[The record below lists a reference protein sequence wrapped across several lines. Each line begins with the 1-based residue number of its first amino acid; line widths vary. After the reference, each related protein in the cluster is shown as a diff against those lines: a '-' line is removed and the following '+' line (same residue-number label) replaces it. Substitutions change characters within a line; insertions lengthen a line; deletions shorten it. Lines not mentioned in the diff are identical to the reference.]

1 MTRRKMT
8 IDEQILHDYE
18 AGELIPVPN
27 ARAEMRKLQDAARA
41 TLAKD
46 QRINVRLSSVL
57 LNGIQARAAEEGL
70 PYQTLI
76 ASILHKY
83 VTGRLVEEHDFST
96 ARRAKDVPHLA
107 RLQAPGKAVRVR
119 PRR

>member
-1 MTRRKMT
+1 MTRRTKT
-8 IDEQILHDYE
+8 GDEQLLKEYD
-18 AGELIPVPN
+18 AGEWVTV
-27 ARAEMRKLQDAARA
+27 ASAKAEIRKLRQAARG
-41 TLAKD
+41 TLVKD
-46 QRINVRLSSVL
+46 QRINVRLSSEL

-96 ARRAKDVPHLA
+96 AKRAKDVPHLA
-107 RLQAPGKAVRVR
+107 RLQPAGKGVRVG